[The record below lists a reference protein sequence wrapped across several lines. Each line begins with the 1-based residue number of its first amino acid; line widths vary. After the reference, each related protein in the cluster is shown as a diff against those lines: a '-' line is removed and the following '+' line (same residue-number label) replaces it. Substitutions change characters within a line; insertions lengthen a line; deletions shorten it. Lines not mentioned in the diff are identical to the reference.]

1 MKKDNLS
8 IIGIVVGIV
17 MLLYGMLGPGT
28 SLMAFVDIKSFVI
41 VIVGSF
47 AALLVSFSMNEIK
60 SVGSYMNVVLRD
72 TNRDK
77 IAFITQIINLS
88 KKARKEGMLSLEAE
102 IENMDDAFLKQGI
115 KLIVDGVE
123 EDAIVNILE
132 SEMEN

>member
-1 MKKDNLS
+1 
-8 IIGIVVGIV
+8 
-17 MLLYGMLGPGT
+17 
-28 SLMAFVDIKSFVI
+28 MAFVDIKSFVI

-132 SEMEN
+132 SEMENYEERMKRGVKFFKQWEHMHQLLE

>member
-47 AALLVSFSMNEIK
+47 AALLVSFSMN
-60 SVGSYMNVVLRD
+60 
-72 TNRDK
+72 
-77 IAFITQIINLS
+77 
-88 KKARKEGMLSLEAE
+88 
-102 IENMDDAFLKQGI
+102 
-115 KLIVDGVE
+115 
-123 EDAIVNILE
+123 
-132 SEMEN
+132 

>member
-1 MKKDNLS
+1 MGLE
-8 IIGIVVGIV
+8 VGIV

-47 AALLVSFSMNEIK
+47 VALLVSFSMNEIK

-88 KKARKEGMLSLEAE
+88 KKS
-102 IENMDDAFLKQGI
+102 
-115 KLIVDGVE
+115 
-123 EDAIVNILE
+123 
-132 SEMEN
+132 